1 VVLDLLD
8 RQVLLVH
15 KVFKVRPDPV
25 VLQALKVLQGLQVL
39 QDLQVLLA
47 LKVYKVQLDQ
57 LDLQDLLVLK
67 VFKVPQARLVLKDLQ
82 ATHSLAVNLLA

>member
-39 QDLQVLLA
+39 QDQQV
-47 LKVYKVQLDQ
+47 
-57 LDLQDLLVLK
+57 LLVLK
-67 VFKVPQARLVLKDLQ
+67 EFKVQVVVQDPQVQ
-82 ATHSLAVNLLA
+82 